1 MFFRELNA
9 REVKMLHMIRNTTFY
24 DVVDAVRKDI
34 EYSRHN
40 VRKEL
45 RDLNNE
51 EIKEIKEIK
60 DIKEIKNK
68 EQMNINDMQN
78 ILDQ

>member
-1 MFFRELNA
+1 MFSRELNA

-34 EYSRHN
+34 EYSRYN

-60 DIKEIKNK
+60 NK
-68 EQMNINDMQN
+68 EQTNINDMQN